1 MSSKL
6 FTLVA
11 IFFAPYVNAAT
22 ALDDV
27 NAATALDDMTGLT
40 ERFSRVRLSGDAKPR
55 TARKGVRRILTLE
68 DLRRGRN
75 LRSHGI
81 YSIDGNIVTVD
92 PEKKLVTIDGIK
104 HTRPAGETSTD
115 FVYRILKRKKRA
127 KAIIEFNRQRRQALM
142 AKRRNAARPAPSEK

>member
-22 ALDDV
+22 V
-27 NAATALDDMTGLT
+27 LDDMTRLT
-40 ERFSRVRLSGDAKPR
+40 ERFSRVRLSGDAKPL

-104 HTRPAGETSTD
+104 HLRPAGETSTD
-115 FVYRILKRKKRA
+115 FVYRILKRKKCC
-127 KAIIEFNRQRRQALM
+127 
-142 AKRRNAARPAPSEK
+142 PACAFRKMIVSLSF